1 MNMYFELLH
10 KVDGKLSVIATGY
23 IKNGWFY
30 FFLTPH
36 SDPPLPPSSCM
47 GSQSVV
53 LTALLCFAVAAADR
67 ILVHVSAALEE
78 ELTSLQMNRL
88 AEGVWDPP
96 PPWWTTRLASPR
108 LPSAG
113 GGADPPVQRNAS
125 GGEGGGDDVA
135 YVRQQEHRQ

>member
-10 KVDGKLSVIATGY
+10 EVDGKLSVIATGY

-53 LTALLCFAVAAADR
+53 LTALLCFAVAAADQ

-96 PPWWTTRLASPR
+96 PHGGQHASPRLASPP
-108 LPSAG
+108 LVVVPIHLFNEM
-113 GGADPPVQRNAS
+113 PVV
-125 GGEGGGDDVA
+125 EKEV
-135 YVRQQEHRQ
+135 EMM

>member
-10 KVDGKLSVIATGY
+10 EVDGKLSVIATGY

-96 PPWWTTRLASPR
+96 PPMVDNTPRLASPP
-108 LPSAG
+108 LVVVPIHLFNEM
-113 GGADPPVQRNAS
+113 PVV
-125 GGEGGGDDVA
+125 EKV
-135 YVRQQEHRQ
+135 EMM

>member
-10 KVDGKLSVIATGY
+10 EVDGKLSVIATGY
-23 IKNGWFY
+23 IKNDWFY

-96 PPWWTTRLASPR
+96 PHGGQHASPR
-108 LPSAG
+108 LPSP
-113 GGADPPVQRNAS
+113 PPVVVPIHLFN
-125 GGEGGGDDVA
+125 EMPV
-135 YVRQQEHRQ
+135 VEKEVEMM